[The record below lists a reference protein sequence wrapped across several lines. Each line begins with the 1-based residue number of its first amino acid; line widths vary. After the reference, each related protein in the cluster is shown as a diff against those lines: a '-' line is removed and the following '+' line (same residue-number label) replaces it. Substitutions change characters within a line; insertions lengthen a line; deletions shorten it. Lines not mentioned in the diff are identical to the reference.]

1 MSDDN
6 ISSSQPLVEF
16 LRLESSARAASSVSD
31 LGFVIVNETYR
42 LIQYRQAFFC
52 RSASTGLSLE
62 TISGLAGVDRHSPFY
77 DWFAQL
83 AAHIDSLAI
92 SQQPIAIS
100 CADVPERIQGE
111 WYDWLPDHLLVVPLS
126 GSAGAFSRVIATLIL
141 VREEPFRED
150 EQQTL
155 SLLAQAYGHALSAL
169 AGPDHF
175 YDRFIS
181 LLTGRKIKIAIAIF
195 LVAVLFMP
203 VRQSSLGPAEVTPL
217 VYNLISAPL
226 DGVIATVQVKPN
238 ERVRTGQVLFRLDD
252 TTIRNRLESAHR
264 TMGVAKSEEFLSRQ
278 KSFTDPQS
286 RGDVATQEARVK
298 EKGSTIS
305 YMRELL
311 GKMEVKAPSDGIVLF
326 GDPSDWEGRPVTTGE
341 RVMTL
346 ADERSA
352 GITIWLPSSDAVS
365 LEAGRRVRLFLN
377 SDPLK
382 PLEAVVLRAA
392 YQPVLS
398 PEGVAS
404 YRVTADFAA
413 GSTRPRL
420 GLKGTAKVY
429 GERVSLG
436 YYLFRRPI
444 AALRQLLGW

>member
-1 MSDDN
+1 MSEDN
-6 ISSSQPLVEF
+6 LSPSQPLVEF
-16 LRLESSARAASSVSD
+16 LRLESSARSAGSVTD
-31 LGFVIVNETYR
+31 LGFVITNETYR

-52 RSASTGLSLE
+52 RNGSAGLSLE
-62 TISGLAGVDRHSPFY
+62 SISGLASVDRHSPFY
-77 DWFAQL
+77 DWFSQL
-83 AAHIDSLAI
+83 AAYIETIESSQKPVAI
-92 SQQPIAIS
+92 C
-100 CADVPERIQGE
+100 CADVPERIQSE
-111 WYDWLPDHLLVVPLS
+111 WYEWFPDNLLVVPL
-126 GSAGAFSRVIATLIL
+126 AGREGASRPLACLFL
-141 VREEPFRED
+141 VRDEPFRDD

-155 SLLAQAYGHALSAL
+155 LLLAQAYAHALSAL

-175 YDRFIS
+175 YSRIMPFINDRKFKVAIS
-181 LLTGRKIKIAIAIF
+181 VLLVVALF
-195 LVAVLFMP
+195 LP

-217 VYNLISAPL
+217 VYNSISSPL
-226 DGVIATVQVKPN
+226 DGVIATVLVKPN

-278 KSFTDPQS
+278 KSFADPQS
-286 RGDVATQEARVK
+286 RGDVATQEARVR

-311 GKMEVKAPSDGIVLF
+311 SKMDVKAPSGGIVLF
-326 GDPSDWEGRPVTTGE
+326 GDPSDWEGKPVSTGE

-346 ADERSA
+346 ADEGSA
-352 GITIWLPSSDAVS
+352 GVTIWLPSSEAVA
-365 LEAGRRVRLFLN
+365 LDPGRRVRLFLN

-382 PLEAVVLRAA
+382 PLEALVLRAS

-404 YRVTADFAA
+404 YRITADFSA
-413 GSTRPRL
+413 GSIRPRL

-444 AALRQLLGW
+444 AALRQRLGW